1 MSRQTWLASEVQ
13 IIFKAIRKGLQDHG
27 KDLSSAIAF
36 WAFFSIF
43 PLLLGMSAAA
53 GYFFRSMEAQER
65 LFELVANSLP
75 GSADLVQRNVDSV
88 VAGRGTLGIAA
99 IIGLIWSGSAVFG
112 AITRAINLA
121 VGAQR
126 KHPFFLSKLRSFFLA
141 LAAALLLG
149 LSIATSAALEVVAAL
164 DFSMLERLGIDPDSI
179 NQVAGTLAGL
189 VLTFLTFALI
199 YKMTPYV
206 DTRWRQVVP
215 GALLGAFVFEFV
227 KRGFLF
233 YLARVADFE
242 AVYGSL
248 SSIIVLLL
256 WLYVSAWVLIIGAE
270 YNIVRWQARHGA
282 RATRLTSPDRAG
294 D

>member
-1 MSRQTWLASEVQ
+1 MSRQTWLASELQ
-13 IIFKAIRKGLQDHG
+13 ILFRAIRKGFQDQG
-27 KDLSSAIAF
+27 KDLASAIAF
-36 WAFFSIF
+36 WAFFSLF
-43 PLLLGMSAAA
+43 PLLLGMSALA
-53 GYFFRSMEAQER
+53 GYFLKSMEAQER

-126 KHPFFLSKLRSFFLA
+126 KHPLFLSKLRYFFMA
-141 LAAALLLG
+141 LASTLLLG
-149 LSIATSAALEVVAAL
+149 LSIGTSAALEVVASL
-164 DFSMLERLGIDPDSI
+164 DFKVLERLNIDPESI
-179 NQVAGTLAGL
+179 NQVAGTLTGL
-189 VLTFLTFALI
+189 ALTFLTFALI
-199 YKMTPYV
+199 YRMTPYV
-206 DTRWRQVVP
+206 DARWRQVVP
-215 GALLGAFVFEFV
+215 GALLGALVFEVV
-227 KRGFLF
+227 KRAFLF
-233 YLARVADFE
+233 YLARVANFE

-270 YNIVRWQARHGA
+270 YNIVRWHERHEEVDPA
-282 RATRLTSPDRAG
+282 LEAA
-294 D
+294 

>member
-1 MSRQTWLASEVQ
+1 MSRQTWLASELQ
-13 IIFKAIRKGLQDHG
+13 ILLKAIRKGFQDHG
-27 KDLSSAIAF
+27 KDLASAIAF
-36 WAFFSIF
+36 WAFFSLF
-43 PLLLGMSAAA
+43 PLLLGMSALA
-53 GYFFRSMEAQER
+53 GYFLKSMEAQER

-112 AITRAINLA
+112 AITRAINMA
-121 VGAQR
+121 VGAPR
-126 KHPFFLSKLRSFFLA
+126 KHPFFLSKLRSFFMA
-141 LAAALLLG
+141 LAATLLLG
-149 LSIATSAALEVVAAL
+149 LSIGTSAALEVVASL
-164 DFSMLERLGIDPDSI
+164 DFKVLERLSIDPESI
-179 NQVAGTLAGL
+179 NQVAGTLTGL
-189 VLTFLTFALI
+189 ALTFLTFALI

-215 GALLGAFVFEFV
+215 GALLGALFFEVV
-227 KRGFLF
+227 KRAFLF
-233 YLARVADFE
+233 YLARVANFE

-270 YNIVRWQARHGA
+270 YNIVRWHARHGDERVA
-282 RATRLTSPDRAG
+282 PGQPD
-294 D
+294 